1 MEQNVLKLF
10 EALVDNLIQILSPL
24 PEPKENEIPLVY

>member
-10 EALVDNLIQILSPL
+10 EALMDGRLGDMQTL
-24 PEPKENEIPLVY
+24 PEPKENGRFIIC